1 VRAHYRPDGRAALVS
16 VDPAGEPDMNLERAR
31 GADRVK
37 FAALGL
43 AEARV
48 YEAYLDTDITPY
60 LPLGIA
66 PGEVLTTIEVE
77 LPDEAGLEVSC
88 RLQAIT
94 WNGVQ
99 RTVDLND
106 VYRNLPMRVAHF
118 RLACEPI
125 VEGD

>member
-31 GADRVK
+31 GADRAK

-48 YEAYLDTDITPY
+48 HDAYLDTEITPY

-77 LPDEAGLEVSC
+77 VRDEIGPELAGRS
-88 RLQAIT
+88 QAIT
-94 WNGVQ
+94 RDGVQ
-99 RTVDLND
+99 RTVDLDD
-106 VYRNLPMRVAHF
+106 VYRDLPMSVPHF
-118 RLACEPI
+118 RLACECT
-125 VEGD
+125 EG